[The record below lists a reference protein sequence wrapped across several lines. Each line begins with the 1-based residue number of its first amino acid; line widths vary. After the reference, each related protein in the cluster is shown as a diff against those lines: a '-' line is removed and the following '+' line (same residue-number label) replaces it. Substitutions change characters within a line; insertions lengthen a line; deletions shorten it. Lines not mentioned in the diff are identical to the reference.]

1 MLLWQR
7 WDKVGAELK
16 KSWGN
21 IWRQQALNPKPLNIK
36 PLTLSPKTLIKSVG
50 SRFPVGGPNPLLGFI
65 DLFVYLFA
73 CGAGLSK
80 TL

>member
-21 IWRQQALNPKPLNIK
+21 FWRQQSLNPKPLNIK
-36 PLTLSPKTLIKSVG
+36 PLTLSPKTPIKSVG
-50 SRFPVGGPNPLLGFI
+50 SRFPVDGANPLLGFI
-65 DLFVYLFA
+65 DLCVYLFA
-73 CGAGLSK
+73 YGAGLSK